1 MNLSTPGPMLL
12 RPPEPG
18 PNMGIA
24 DLHVQLQHILQHK
37 LLSTLFQPI
46 LDLREGR
53 IHGYEALS
61 RGPSDSNLH
70 VPEALFRTAERLG
83 RMADLDLVCA
93 EVALHN
99 FAAQD
104 LLGRVFV
111 NLSPAT
117 LLSVAAIT
125 ERLDALIRAAGL
137 DPSRV
142 VLELTETAPGFDY
155 AALRRLAE
163 SLRDSGMRI
172 AMDDLGEG
180 FSSLRLWSELK
191 PAYVKIDKHFIDG
204 IHQDPHK
211 LEFVR
216 SIQQI
221 AEGVGAHLI
230 AEGVELAS
238 QLSIVRD
245 LGIRYAQGYFIGRP
259 AALATR
265 LPSSEAEHCLSSG
278 RVGVY
283 PAPAANTAGQVRAAA
298 LLMEAPS
305 VGPDTPAEAALD
317 LMLANPNLDG
327 IAVVADGQPV
337 GIIHR
342 AVMMDRFIRLYSREL
357 FGRRPCRSF
366 MDPEPLVVDQGTLI
380 HDLSDLVVRKGKRA
394 FTSGFIITAQGRY
407 AGMGSGFD
415 LMRALTEL
423 QIVAARYANPLTGLP
438 GNVPIQQHIDRLLA
452 ARAPFVAVYAD
463 LNAFKPYNDVYGF
476 RRGDDLITLL
486 GEILVEAAQPE
497 LDFVGHIGGDDF
509 VVLFQSTDWQDRCH
523 RILRRFDDAV
533 PPQFYSESHRA
544 AGGYT
549 SENRRGE
556 LEFHPLV
563 SLALGAVP
571 IEPASYLS
579 YHEVARAAA
588 QAKRMAKRSASSAL
602 FVDRRRGPHAPT
614 ADPC

>member
-1 MNLSTPGPMLL
+1 MGFDELNAQFQQIL
-12 RPPEPG
+12 R
-18 PNMGIA
+18 
-24 DLHVQLQHILQHK
+24 HK
-37 LLSTLFQPI
+37 QITSLFQPI

-61 RGPSDSNLH
+61 RGPSDSILH
-70 VPEALFRTAERLG
+70 VPEALFRAAGYLGLTAE
-83 RMADLDLVCA
+83 LDLVCVEA
-93 EVALHN
+93 ALTN
-99 FAAQD
+99 FAAHD
-104 LLGRVFV
+104 LPGRVFI
-111 NLSPAT
+111 NLSPST
-117 LLSVAAIT
+117 LLTLEAIS
-125 ERLDALIRAAGL
+125 ERLTGLIRTAGIE
-137 DPSRV
+137 PMRV
-142 VLELTETAPGFDY
+142 VLELTETAPGFDF
-155 AALRRLAE
+155 ATLRHITE
-163 SLRDSGMRI
+163 SLHASGVRI

-191 PAYVKIDKHFIDG
+191 PNYVKIDKHFIDG

-221 AEGVGAHLI
+221 AEGVGARLV

-245 LGIRYAQGYFIGRP
+245 LGIRFAQGYFIGRP
-259 AALATR
+259 GTLPAR
-265 LPSSEAEHCLSSG
+265 LPSPEAQSCLSAN
-278 RVGVY
+278 RVGVLPG
-283 PAPAANTAGQVRAAA
+283 PAVNASGQVRAVA
-298 LLMEAPS
+298 LLMKAPS
-305 VGPDTPAEAALD
+305 VDPETPAETVLD
-317 LMLANPNLDG
+317 LMLANPALDA
-327 IAVVADGQPV
+327 IAVVEDGKPV

-380 HDLSDLVVRKGKRA
+380 HDLSELVVHKGKQA
-394 FTSGFIITAQGRY
+394 FTSGFIITAEGRY

-415 LMRALTEL
+415 LMRALSEL

-438 GNVPIQQHIDRLLA
+438 GNVPIQQHIERLLA
-452 ARAPFVAVYAD
+452 AGAPFVAVYAD

-476 RRGDDLITLL
+476 RRGDDMIAML
-486 GEILVEAAQPE
+486 GDILVKAAHPE

-509 VVLFQSTDWQDRCH
+509 VVLFQSPDWEARCH
-523 RILRRFDDAV
+523 GILKGFDDAV
-533 PPQFYSESHRA
+533 KQFFSEEHRA

-563 SLALGAVP
+563 SLALGAVSVDP
-571 IEPASYLS
+571 SAYHS

-588 QAKRMAKRSASSAL
+588 EAKRLAKRSAASAL
-602 FVDRRRGPHAPT
+602 FVDRRRGPHAQST
-614 ADPC
+614 

>member
-1 MNLSTPGPMLL
+1 MKLSSPAPILPAMPEIGPA
-12 RPPEPG
+12 
-18 PNMGIA
+18 MGLD
-24 DLHVQLQHILQHK
+24 DLHAQLLHILQHK
-37 LLSTLFQPI
+37 QITTLFQPI
-46 LDLREGR
+46 LNLREGS

-61 RGPSDSNLH
+61 RGPSDSSLH
-70 VPEALFRTAERLG
+70 VPEALFRAAGYLGLTTA
-83 RMADLDLVCA
+83 LDLACVEA
-93 EVALHN
+93 ALEN

-104 LLGRVFV
+104 LPGRVFV

-117 LLSVAAIT
+117 LLAVEAISD
-125 ERLDALIRAAGL
+125 RLNGLIHAAGL
-137 DPSRV
+137 APARV

-155 AALRRLAE
+155 AALRRITE
-163 SLRDSGMRI
+163 SLHASGVRI

-230 AEGVELAS
+230 GEGVELAS

-259 AALATR
+259 GALPAR
-265 LPSSEAEHCLSSG
+265 LPSPEAERCLNSA
-278 RVGVY
+278 RVGVF
-283 PAPAANTAGQVRAAA
+283 PGTMANSTGQVRATA
-298 LLMEAPS
+298 LLMQAPCVS
-305 VGPDTPAEAALD
+305 PETPAEEVLD
-317 LMLANPNLDG
+317 LMLANPALDA
-327 IAVVADGQPV
+327 IAVVDDGRPV

-342 AVMMDRFIRLYSREL
+342 AVLMDRFIRLYSREL
-357 FGRRPCRSF
+357 YGRRPSRSF

-380 HDLSDLVVRKGKRA
+380 HDLSELVVRKGKQA
-394 FTSGFIITAQGRY
+394 FTSGFIITADGRY

-438 GNVPIQQHIDRLLA
+438 GNVPIQQHIERLLA
-452 ARAPFVAVYAD
+452 AGASFVAVYAD

-476 RRGDDLITLL
+476 RRGDDMIALL
-486 GEILVEAAQPE
+486 GGILVEMAQAE

-509 VVLFQSTDWQDRCH
+509 VVLFQSPDWEARCH
-523 RILRRFDDAV
+523 RILQRFDESA
-533 PPQFYSESHRA
+533 PQFYSESHRA

-563 SLALGAVP
+563 SLALGAVSIDP
-571 IEPASYLS
+571 VGYHS

-588 QAKRMAKRSASSAL
+588 EAKRMAKRSASSAL
-602 FVDRRRGPHAPT
+602 FVDRRRGPHAQAT
-614 ADPC
+614 